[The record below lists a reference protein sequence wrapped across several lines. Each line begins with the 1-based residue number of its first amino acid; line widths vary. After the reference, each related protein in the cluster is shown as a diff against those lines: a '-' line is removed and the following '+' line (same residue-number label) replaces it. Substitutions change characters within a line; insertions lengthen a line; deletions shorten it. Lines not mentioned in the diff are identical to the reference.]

1 MHIVYYTLSSYSTH
15 SLTSSLSRRFTG
27 QVKLH
32 SILIRTSA
40 TASAPRTL
48 KLFTNRD
55 DLDFDSAEVRPPTQ
69 VLELSQTNE
78 LQEVPVRRALFNS
91 VQSLTLFFADNFGSA
106 YNNDGS
112 DGSDDDDDDD
122 DDEEE
127 EEHPTRISYLAFR
140 GEWMALGRAPINIL
154 YEAAPNPSDHKIKGT
169 KISRVSD
176 ELGGR
181 HGGVY

>member
-127 EEHPTRISYLAFR
+127 EHPTRISYLAFR

-181 HGGVY
+181 HGGGY